1 MLRLDVDAN
10 LCYQI
15 HYKNKEIRMSDTT
28 PDMHKALF
36 ANLVMMLSSSAM
48 QQLGKLIN
56 PMTNKTEVSL
66 EGARMTID
74 MLEMIDAKTKGNLD
88 EGEEKMMK
96 ELLSTLQMN
105 FVETSQNPPAE
116 TPEEKPEE
124 IEEKKE
130 ETEEKKE
137 ETPEAPAAEE
147 PEKKAKK
154 AKKDK

>member
-1 MLRLDVDAN
+1 
-10 LCYQI
+10 
-15 HYKNKEIRMSDTT
+15 MSDTT

-74 MLEMIDAKTKGNLD
+74 MLEMINAKTKGNLD
-88 EGEEKMMK
+88 EEEEKMMK

-130 ETEEKKE
+130 EA
-137 ETPEAPAAEE
+137 PEAPAEEE
-147 PEKKAKK
+147 PEPKAKE
-154 AKKDK
+154 DK

>member
-1 MLRLDVDAN
+1 
-10 LCYQI
+10 
-15 HYKNKEIRMSDTT
+15 MSDTT

-88 EGEEKMMK
+88 EEEEKMMK
-96 ELLSTLQMN
+96 ELLSSLQMN

-130 ETEEKKE
+130 DTP
-137 ETPEAPAAEE
+137 ETPAEEE